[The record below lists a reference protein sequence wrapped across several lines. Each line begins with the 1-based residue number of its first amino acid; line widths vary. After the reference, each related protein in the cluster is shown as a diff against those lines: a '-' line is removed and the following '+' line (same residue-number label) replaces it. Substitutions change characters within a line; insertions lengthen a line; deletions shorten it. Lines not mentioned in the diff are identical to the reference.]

1 VIAGLLLALGSALA
15 GSASLLLKQRGA
27 GAAPTGRG
35 CYRVR
40 SAVPSMS
47 SP

>member
-1 VIAGLLLALGSALA
+1 VIAGLLLALDSALV

-27 GAAPTGRG
+27 GAAPTGRAR
-35 CYRVR
+35 YPVR

>member
-27 GAAPTGRG
+27 DGSRALSGSQRG
-35 CYRVR
+35 SKHVI
-40 SAVPSMS
+40 AVDR
-47 SP
+47 